1 MSVLATTVTQ
11 DLNDNN
17 NNYNF
22 FKKTFFSFYLL
33 EQQGLHITF
42 FLGDI
47 TQQQKEL
54 LDPT

>member
-1 MSVLATTVTQ
+1 MSVLATTATQ

-22 FKKTFFSFYLL
+22 FKNNFFSFYLL